1 MARRRWRRFWL
12 LLVPATMSAGA
23 ILLGVAQGA
32 LAVSAAASGNAFKVS
47 GDRLGGGGFT
57 VVPGVYTEP
66 GGTGRPVFVVTARE
80 ALAPE
85 IWRWSRIPFQNRM
98 VRLSSLASSVYGRS
112 ATMRVPSDPP
122 RPPGRRSAAWPPLH
136 AIAAQRPPAVEP
148 SSP

>member
-47 GDRLGGGGFT
+47 GDRLEGSDFT

-66 GGTGRPVFVVTARE
+66 GGT
-80 ALAPE
+80 
-85 IWRWSRIPFQNRM
+85 
-98 VRLSSLASSVYGRS
+98 
-112 ATMRVPSDPP
+112 
-122 RPPGRRSAAWPPLH
+122 AA
-136 AIAAQRPPAVEP
+136 AERDR
-148 SSP
+148 